1 MNKRNLAIEIIS
13 SLLILLFVYTAISK
27 LMVLSTFEYTLT
39 KSPLL
44 EWAAGPL
51 SVGVPVLELIIAVL
65 LLVPRTRL
73 TGLYLYTGLMLMFTL
88 WIGYLLTIASHRP
101 CSCGGVLKYLT
112 WKEHF
117 FFNLGVTGLAIV
129 AIVLER
135 KNRGHRND
143 PELPPVVFT

>member
-13 SLLILLFVYTAISK
+13 SLFILLFTYTAITK
-27 LMVLSTFEYTLT
+27 LLVLSTFEYTLS

-51 SVGVPVLELIIAVL
+51 SVGIPVIELIIAVL

-73 TGLYLYTGLMLMFTL
+73 TGLYVFTGLMVLFTL
-88 WIGYLLTIASHRP
+88 WITYLLTIASHRP
-101 CSCGGVLKYLT
+101 CSCGGILKYLS
-112 WKEHF
+112 WKEHL
-117 FFNLGVTGLAIV
+117 FFNLGVVCLGIV
-129 AIVLER
+129 AINLER
-135 KNRGHRND
+135 KRRRQQHA